1 MPNPN
6 TKLERPINGELLD
19 GGASA
24 RSREAGPRPVFAD
37 RGRTLRILQ
46 VNKYYAPWIGGIET
60 AVQEMAEGLLA
71 LPNVECEV
79 LVCRDRGRGCKSLVN
94 GVPVTR
100 VTSLGR
106 VLSMPVAPTFPLELQ
121 AIATGFD
128 IVHVH
133 TPFPLA
139 VFCDWEAIRA
149 RGVRLVVHHHSDIVR
164 PLQQRVHSCLSG
176 FERRFLTAADRIV
189 VTSHG
194 LLENSRTLA
203 QYRDKCQ
210 VVPLSVD
217 LRKVKRLSE
226 VEIAHARQHY
236 GLGDRE
242 RAVLFAGR
250 LVYYKGIQF
259 LIDAVRDL
267 DLKLL
272 IAGEGPLR
280 PTLERQ
286 IEERGL
292 GSKVRILGRVTNSEL
307 ANLYSISDLF
317 VLPSTEPAEAFG
329 LVQLDAMAYGLPVIN
344 TDLPGGVPS
353 VSIHGQTGLT
363 VPPGNTAALREAV
376 ATILSDER
384 LRTQLSENARRRVL
398 SFSRPAVLGQL
409 CSIYEELV
417 SPHVLS

>member
-1 MPNPN
+1 MPNPKTN
-6 TKLERPINGELLD
+6 PERSLNGKLLD
-19 GGASA
+19 GCASA
-24 RSREAGPRPVFAD
+24 SSREAVGPVFGERRD
-37 RGRTLRILQ
+37 TLRILQ

-60 AVQEMAEGLLA
+60 AVQEMAEGLLT

-79 LVCRDRGRGCKSLVN
+79 LVCCDRGRGGKSLVN

-100 VTSLGR
+100 VKSLGH

-121 AIATGFD
+121 TIATRFD

-164 PLQQRVHSCLSG
+164 PLQQRLHSCLSG

-189 VTSHG
+189 VTSRG

-203 QYRDKCQ
+203 QYRDKCH

-217 LRKVKRLSE
+217 LGKVKRLTE
-226 VEIAHARQHY
+226 VEIARARRHY

-242 RAVLFAGR
+242 HAVLFAGR

-280 PTLERQ
+280 PTLEKQ
-286 IEERGL
+286 IEKMGL
-292 GSKVRILGRVTNSEL
+292 GSKVRILGRVTDSEL

-376 ATILSDER
+376 ATILSDGS
-384 LRTQLSENARRRVL
+384 LRARFSANARQRVL
-398 SFSRPAVLGQL
+398 SFSRPNVLGQI
-409 CSIYEELV
+409 CSVYEELV

>member
-1 MPNPN
+1 MPDLK
-6 TKLERPINGELLD
+6 TDLERSLNGELPN
-19 GGASA
+19 GRAS
-24 RSREAGPRPVFAD
+24 SCISAGQ
-37 RGRTLRILQ
+37 GNILRILQ

-60 AVQEMAEGLLA
+60 TVQEMAEGLLS
-71 LPNVECEV
+71 LPNVQCEV

-100 VTSLGR
+100 VTSLGH
-106 VLSMPVAPTFPLELQ
+106 VLSMPFAPTFPLELRTIV
-121 AIATGFD
+121 AGFD

-139 VFCDWEAIRA
+139 FFCDWEAIRA
-149 RGVRLVVHHHSDIVR
+149 RGIRLVVHHHSDIVR
-164 PLQQRVHSCLSG
+164 PLQQRLHSCLSG

-189 VTSHG
+189 VTSRG

-203 QYRDKCQ
+203 QYRDKCH
-210 VVPLSVD
+210 VIPLSVD
-217 LRKVKRLSE
+217 LRKVKKLSE
-226 VEIAHARQHY
+226 VEIVHARQRY

-242 RAVLFAGR
+242 HAVLFAGR

-280 PTLERQ
+280 PALERQ

-292 GSKVRILGRVTNSEL
+292 GSKVRILGRVTDSEL
-307 ANLYSISDLF
+307 ASLYSIADLF

-353 VSIHGQTGLT
+353 VSIHGQTGFT
-363 VPPGNTAALREAV
+363 VPPGNTSALREAV
-376 ATILSDER
+376 ATILSDGN
-384 LRTQLSENARRRVL
+384 LRSRFSANARQRVL
-398 SFSRPAVLGQL
+398 NFSRPNVLGQIY
-409 CSIYEELV
+409 SIYEELV